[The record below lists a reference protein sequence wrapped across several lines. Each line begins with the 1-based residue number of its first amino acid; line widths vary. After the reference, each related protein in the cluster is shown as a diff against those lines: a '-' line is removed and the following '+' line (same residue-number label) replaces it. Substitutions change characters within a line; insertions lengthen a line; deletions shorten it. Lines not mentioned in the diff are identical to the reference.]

1 MKFKAQ
7 YAFCLFAGAV
17 AALNACSE
25 RALQPAYSPGQVSSP
40 APQAVGVLPPASTN
54 VAAPKIDFDTD
65 RVDIGKVDAAVEVPC
80 KFVIF
85 NRGTAPLHITKAK
98 SECGCTATDFKGC
111 LLKPGSS
118 TPLNII
124 VDTTLKQGPVTKDM
138 VVYSDDPDRP
148 IARLYIS
155 MDVKDAHGKMTRAER
170 TKIFTAER
178 CKSCHVDQGVGQFGK
193 ELFEAD
199 CAMCHRRQESGILSG
214 PMIET
219 TARAAMAN
227 AKYAAHVRAVI
238 SEGGKSSAMPGFLVD
253 NGGPLTAEQIDSLVT
268 YLKKP
273 SK

>member
-7 YAFCLFAGAV
+7 YAFCLLSGV
-17 AALNACSE
+17 MAALSACTE
-25 RALQPAYSPGQVSSP
+25 RALEPAYSPGQVSSH
-40 APQAVGVLPPASTN
+40 APQSNGKAPAASTN
-54 VAAPKIDFDTD
+54 GAVPKIDFDTD
-65 RVDIGKVDAAVEVPC
+65 RIDIGKVDAAAEVPC

-85 NRGTAPLHITKAK
+85 NRGTAPLQITKAK

-138 VVYSDDPDRP
+138 VVYSDDPERP
-148 IARLYIS
+148 IARLFIS
-155 MDVKDAHGKMTRAER
+155 MDVKNAHGKMTMAER

-178 CKSCHVDQGVGQFGK
+178 CKTCHVDQGVGQFGK

-214 PMIET
+214 PPIET
-219 TARAAMAN
+219 TARAMAN
-227 AKYAAHVRAVI
+227 AKYAAHVRTVI
-238 SEGGKSSAMPGFLVD
+238 SEGSKSSSMPGFLVD